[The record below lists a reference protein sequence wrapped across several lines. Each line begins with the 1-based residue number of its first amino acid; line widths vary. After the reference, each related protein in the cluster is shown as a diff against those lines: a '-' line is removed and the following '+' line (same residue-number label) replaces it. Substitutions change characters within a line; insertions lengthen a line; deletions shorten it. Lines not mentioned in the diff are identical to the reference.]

1 MLPLCHDHYFCGGC
15 RGQQGEPFQF
25 FLAADHASN
34 QGSGQVAPVLRTG
47 VSSPRLTCLVVSR
60 ASSFLPCQARHRHAR
75 GTSSRPSSSF
85 PFPHSGAVFAQVLG
99 FHRLHEY
106 KFDSFSLFFLYMP
119 SPEEKPGL
127 PPSGSKESEKV
138 LWSMKGTVLELTW

>member
-1 MLPLCHDHYFCGGC
+1 MAL
-15 RGQQGEPFQF
+15 
-25 FLAADHASN
+25 
-34 QGSGQVAPVLRTG
+34 
-47 VSSPRLTCLVVSR
+47 LV
-60 ASSFLPCQARHRHAR
+60 
-75 GTSSRPSSSF
+75 F
-85 PFPHSGAVFAQVLG
+85 PFLLYSGDVFTQVLG

-119 SPEEKPGL
+119 SPEEKSAL